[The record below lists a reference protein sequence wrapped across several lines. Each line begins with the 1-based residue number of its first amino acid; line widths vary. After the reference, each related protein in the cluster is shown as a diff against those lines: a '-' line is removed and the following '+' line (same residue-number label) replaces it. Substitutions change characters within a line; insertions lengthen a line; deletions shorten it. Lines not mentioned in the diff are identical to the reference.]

1 MSVLE
6 AKALYLS
13 TEMDAEICTF
23 KVGDSYNLISD
34 AVEGWI
40 ECYYLSSLGVDLWCN
55 EESKLAG
62 LARNDIATYLFQKE
76 FGPHDYIG
84 GNVIFTGGTDDEG
97 ETVGLTEDQ
106 IKKLTELFGE
116 V

>member
-1 MSVLE
+1 MSE

-13 TEMDAEICTF
+13 TEMDTEIRTF
-23 KVGDSYNLISD
+23 TVGDSYNLIRD

-62 LARNDIATYLFQKE
+62 LARNEIATYLFQKE

-84 GNVIFTGGTDDEG
+84 GNVIFTGGTDGEG
-97 ETVGLTEDQ
+97 ETLGLSEDQ
-106 IKKLTELFGE
+106 IKTLTDLFGE